1 MRGPSNNGSICS
13 SVCCQGASRTRSQ
26 PGRPA
31 RGGGQAGA
39 GAESRHTPSWTGPRL
54 QSSPRLESCFRAT
67 CPQSRLEARAVWVQ
81 RIPGQGTEQLR
92 VKTCSVEVGCG
103 LGTGGGSPS
112 PLRWCGTGGDRALR
126 QAAAPRSSPASRGP
140 SVQPGGSSADAPGVR
155 HVAAPCPPTGGG
167 GTARWASEPVDV
179 SGTRCTCDPSR
190 KGQCPR
196 PARARA
202 GPCLA

>member
-13 SVCCQGASRTRSQ
+13 SVCCQGASRTRSR

-112 PLRWCGTGGDRALR
+112 PLRWCGTGGG
-126 QAAAPRSSPASRGP
+126 QSPETGCGP
-140 SVQPGGSSADAPGVR
+140 SELSGF
-155 HVAAPCPPTGGG
+155 TG
-167 GTARWASEPVDV
+167 TL
-179 SGTRCTCDPSR
+179 C
-190 KGQCPR
+190 
-196 PARARA
+196 PARRQQRRCSWRPPCSCSVSPYRGWRDSAVGFRA
-202 GPCLA
+202 C